1 MANFEN
7 LSDAELQEQYNKL
20 LARKQDLSK
29 LSNEEL
35 QSQYQ
40 KLGGKLPTEEPK
52 PLYQRAIAAEAQGLG
67 NIAQNIG
74 KTFGIVSKK
83 SQPWKIREAL
93 GVKTEPTGYERFATK
108 AVEEVTPWLFP
119 PLKLAKGVGSL
130 ANIINR
136 GTAPA
141 FYYMLQGKS
150 PKEAAIAG
158 YGGAA
163 LPEAAGPALKLA
175 GKGISKISKP
185 LKPLIEKGKQAY
197 QTARDL
203 PKYEQELSNL
213 GNIENKLSLEL
224 TPKTFYPEENRILT
238 HEENIGQIVGNELKN
253 KQLELGEEYN
263 KFKSSHENKSI
274 DIGYKKSAQDV
285 INEMKSEPTFSE
297 LFGID
302 AKSAEEQAH
311 NINQLIVPDTKNLN
325 TLFDNYRSLRTLAQ
339 RAMGKA
345 RSPGAGLTQDETRA
359 YEAAS
364 EKYNLLADKL
374 GNIIKDAGFEKP
386 LTELKKINQ
395 RYSKEYA
402 PVYKT
407 NVFWSMRRK
416 GKSPSDFLNEITGLT
431 EGNAI
436 YRKLVKSNPELRKAA
451 ISQHAKTPSG
461 LIEKN
466 VVLQPYLES
475 EPKLMQQIQNYKE
488 AIKQH
493 PEIQK
498 QIEKSK
504 ATRAYGLK
512 LAKQFGIGAATLT
525 GGKTAYDIL
534 K

>member
-1 MANFEN
+1 MASYKN
-7 LSDAELQEQYNKL
+7 LSDTELQEQYNKL
-20 LARKQDLSK
+20 LGRKQNLSQ
-29 LSNEEL
+29 LSNQEL
-35 QSQYQ
+35 QEQYRE
-40 KLGGKLPTEEPK
+40 LGGKLPIEERK

-74 KTFGIVSKK
+74 KTFGIVSKEA
-83 SQPWKIREAL
+83 QPWKIREAL

-108 AVEEVTPWLFP
+108 AVEEVTPWLLP
-119 PLKLAKGVGSL
+119 PLRLAKGVGSL

-136 GTAPA
+136 GTIPA
-141 FYYMLQGKS
+141 LYYRLQGKS
-150 PKEAAIAG
+150 PTEAALSG

-163 LPEAAGPALKLA
+163 LPEVLGPSLKLA
-175 GKGISKISKP
+175 GKGISKISEPVIK
-185 LKPLIEKGKQAY
+185 KGKELY
-197 QTARDL
+197 QVAKDL

-213 GNIENKLSLEL
+213 GNIENKLSNEL
-224 TPKTFYPEENRILT
+224 TPKTYYPEEDRILT
-238 HEENIGQIVGNELKN
+238 HEENIGKIVTDKLKS

-263 KFKSSHENKSI
+263 KFKLGHQDKSI
-274 DIGYKKSAQDV
+274 DIGYKKSAQNV
-285 INEMKSEPTFSE
+285 IDEMKSEPTFNE

-364 EKYNLLADKL
+364 NKYNSLADKL
-374 GNIIKDAGFEKP
+374 ENIITESGYEKP
-386 LTELKKINQ
+386 LEKLKKINE

-402 PVYKT
+402 PVYNT

-416 GKSPSDFLNEITGLT
+416 GKGPSDFLNEITGLT

-436 YRKLVKSNPELRKAA
+436 YRNLVKSNPELRKAA
-451 ISQHAKTPSG
+451 ISQHARTPSG
-461 LIEKN
+461 LIDKN
-466 VVLQPYLES
+466 IVLDPYLKS
-475 EPKLMQQIQNYKE
+475 EPELMSQIKDYKK
-488 AIKQH
+488 ALKKH
-493 PEIQK
+493 PEIIK
-498 QIEKSK
+498 KIEKSK
-504 ATRAYGLK
+504 AVRGYASQ
-512 LAKQFGIGAATLT
+512 LAKKFGVGAATVA
-525 GGKTAYDIL
+525 GGKTVYDIL